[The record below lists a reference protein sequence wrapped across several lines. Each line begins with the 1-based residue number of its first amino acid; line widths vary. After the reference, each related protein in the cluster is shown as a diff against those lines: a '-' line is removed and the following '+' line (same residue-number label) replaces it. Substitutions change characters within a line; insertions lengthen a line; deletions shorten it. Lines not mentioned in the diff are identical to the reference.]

1 MAQRKNEKGAIDMTN
16 GIRGIFNGDFGGVGG
31 FGFLPRKGEEKT
43 EEVVQA
49 SAPEVTPLNPDEVM
63 NILDKS
69 VNAFVPQQPALQV
82 NLSED
87 VIARVQKSMEE
98 YVLTRGIVEDEFGS
112 EVGELVMDFLAD
124 TK

>member
-1 MAQRKNEKGAIDMTN
+1 MTN
-16 GIRGIFNGDFGGVGG
+16 GIRGVFNGDFGGVGG
-31 FGFLPRKGEEKT
+31 FGFLPRKGEAKT

-63 NILDKS
+63 DILDRS
-69 VNAFVPQQPALQV
+69 VNAFVPQPALQI

-98 YVLTRGIVEDEFGS
+98 YMLTREIVEQDFGKNADDIMA
-112 EVGELVMDFLAD
+112 VLAEL
-124 TK
+124 K